1 MVLGKKRGRFP
12 GAEPL
17 SSLHARRGRVP
28 PKPVP
33 LLRRIPFPLLRAF
46 LLGAVAPIAV
56 AWAIARSHA
65 RAEERAR
72 PFATASE
79 FAGSGV
85 ARDGGPTR
93 TGARPF
99 ATGARSSKAPE
110 LPRATSEPAA
120 AQGAPESTGEVFYD
134 VDTLLD
140 VLGADA
146 GKP

>member
-72 PFATASE
+72 PSAS
-79 FAGSGV
+79 
-85 ARDGGPTR
+85 T
-93 TGARPF
+93 
-99 ATGARSSKAPE
+99 KAPE

-140 VLGADA
+140 VLSADA

>member
-72 PFATASE
+72 PFAT
-79 FAGSGV
+79 
-85 ARDGGPTR
+85 
-93 TGARPF
+93 GARPS
-99 ATGARSSKAPE
+99 ASSKAPE